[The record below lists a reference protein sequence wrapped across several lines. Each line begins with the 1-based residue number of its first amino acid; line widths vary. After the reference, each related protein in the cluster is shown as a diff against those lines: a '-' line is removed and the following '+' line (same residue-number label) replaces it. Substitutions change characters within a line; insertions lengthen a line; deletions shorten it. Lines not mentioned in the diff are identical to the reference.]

1 MTTTAIEERLAEIG
15 RRIDQLDARAGA
27 GAAGAKSQIR
37 RHLDSL
43 RQGVSKYA
51 DAVEDKLRQ
60 LEIKLDIAEHR
71 LASEVAGDA
80 RTFVDAVEAELHD
93 WDTYLERLQ
102 VEAATKAQA
111 GSPREQ
117 VEAAIRELRRCRNTL
132 AERLAEVRAAS
143 GEAWREPKKRL
154 AAAREELE
162 RKVDEVSAKFD

>member
-27 GAAGAKSQIR
+27 GAAGAKSEIQ
-37 RHLDSL
+37 RHLDTL
-43 RQGVSKYA
+43 RHGVSKYP

-71 LASEVAGDA
+71 LASEFADDPKTFGDA
-80 RTFVDAVEAELHD
+80 VQAELHD
-93 WDTYLERLQ
+93 WDTYLEWLQ
-102 VEAATKAQA
+102 VGAATKAQA

-117 VEAAIRELRRCRNTL
+117 VEAAIRELRRHRNTL
-132 AERLAEVRAAS
+132 AERLAEVRTAS
-143 GEAWREPKKRL
+143 GGAWRERKKRL

>member
-27 GAAGAKSQIR
+27 GAAGAKSQIQ
-37 RHLDSL
+37 RHLDTL
-43 RQGVSKYA
+43 RHGVSKYP

-71 LASEVAGDA
+71 LASEFADDPRTFGDA
-80 RTFVDAVEAELHD
+80 VQAELHD
-93 WDTYLERLQ
+93 WDTYLEWLQ
-102 VEAATKAQA
+102 VGAATKAQA

-117 VEAAIRELRRCRNTL
+117 IEAAIRELRRHRNTL

-143 GEAWREPKKRL
+143 GGAWRERKKRL